1 MTDLESTGH
10 CTATAPA
17 DDVPR
22 TGGTRPRR
30 GADVLVDALI
40 AGGVDTLFGVPG
52 DTGVAFY
59 DALYHRPEGIRHV
72 LARDERHAG
81 AMADAYAR
89 SGNRVGA
96 VEVSSGGGT
105 TYVVGGLGDAYASGV
120 PVLLL
125 TSDIH
130 ARSRGTGALTEID
143 QTALFSA
150 VTKWTR
156 VAESAAEIP
165 ALLHEAL
172 YTAVSGR
179 PAPVALIIPENV
191 LDEPA
196 EDITPVTGVPALP
209 AVRTAADPT
218 AVARAADTLS
228 RAERPTLLVGS
239 GVHVSGAW
247 DVLAELADAL
257 GAAVATTIHGKG
269 ALPDSSDW
277 SLGVVGNNGGQPGA
291 NAAVRDADAVLLV
304 GTRANATDTN
314 SWTGPSR
321 DPEGGATVIQ
331 IDIDA
336 DRAGRNFPDAIRLVG
351 DAATV
356 LGRLLTHITPV
367 GADVRTERRAR
378 VRAARAGTA
387 DSLTGAPAT
396 TADGQLLPAD
406 VVRTVN
412 SVLGD
417 GTLVVAD
424 PGTPTPNVAAF
435 WRQTR
440 AARSVLIPRGHGPMG
455 YAIPAAVGVAMA
467 HPGREVVSFT
477 ADGSFAMACGE
488 LETSVRLRLPIV
500 HLQFTNHSLG
510 WIKMLQHLY
519 TGRRYFGVDPGT
531 IDAVGVARACG
542 MRAHRVRSLPE
553 LTRRLRSFH
562 EDGGPLYLDIE
573 VPHLIDHTPPVP
585 AWDTGRAGTGERPVY

>member
-1 MTDLESTGH
+1 
-10 CTATAPA
+10 
-17 DDVPR
+17 
-22 TGGTRPRR
+22 
-30 GADVLVDALI
+30 
-40 AGGVDTLFGVPG
+40 
-52 DTGVAFY
+52 
-59 DALYHRPEGIRHV
+59 
-72 LARDERHAG
+72 
-81 AMADAYAR
+81 
-89 SGNRVGA
+89 
-96 VEVSSGGGT
+96 
-105 TYVVGGLGDAYASGV
+105 
-120 PVLLL
+120 
-125 TSDIH
+125 
-130 ARSRGTGALTEID
+130 
-143 QTALFSA
+143 
-150 VTKWTR
+150 
-156 VAESAAEIP
+156 
-165 ALLHEAL
+165 
-172 YTAVSGR
+172 
-179 PAPVALIIPENV
+179 
-191 LDEPA
+191 
-196 EDITPVTGVPALP
+196 
-209 AVRTAADPT
+209 
-218 AVARAADTLS
+218 
-228 RAERPTLLVGS
+228 
-239 GVHVSGAW
+239 
-247 DVLAELADAL
+247 
-257 GAAVATTIHGKG
+257 
-269 ALPDSSDW
+269 
-277 SLGVVGNNGGQPGA
+277 
-291 NAAVRDADAVLLV
+291 
-304 GTRANATDTN
+304 
-314 SWTGPSR
+314 
-321 DPEGGATVIQ
+321 PEGGAAVIQ

-378 VRAARAGTA
+378 VRAARAGTD

-396 TADGQLLPAD
+396 RADGQLLPAD

-553 LTRRLRSFH
+553 LIRRLRSFH